1 MIAAHAPAPV
11 LPVLIEGAFEAWPRT
26 DKRPH
31 WGRRIRIRVGEP
43 IEVKDLKRD
52 EAAKRVEAALLAL
65 GAKRNEG
72 A

>member
-1 MIAAHAPAPV
+1 MPMGP
-11 LPVLIEGAFEAWPRT
+11 
-26 DKRPH
+26 
-31 WGRRIRIRVGEP
+31 RIRIRVGEP